1 MIQMTVT
8 YIHPDKEKFDM
19 VSDTLEMNAGF
30 QTIIRDLLNK
40 TINGALSENVLTKNK
55 IIEKPF
61 HTTLVPD
68 LILKSSH
75 FERIFSTTFSSA
87 WEELAAI
94 AAKSGLGHAVRGY
107 TISGTVKYGRLVRI
121 SRVLNSLQN
130 PTESGEER
138 IKPDWEQ
145 ELAYIMAG
153 GGEDIPVQIM
163 CDVYAEDI
171 KNNKKYMFELKAPLP
186 NSDITKVSKEKLLK
200 LYCMEPRQIDGAYFA
215 LPYNP
220 FGRKENYAWSIPERW
235 FNMKTDEVVLIGDEF
250 WEKIGGLGTYQTF
263 ISAINEIGMEYKER
277 IYRDFL
283 EIDPPGSLDSG
294 ALK

>member
-138 IKPDWEQ
+138 IKPD
-145 ELAYIMAG
+145 
-153 GGEDIPVQIM
+153 
-163 CDVYAEDI
+163 
-171 KNNKKYMFELKAPLP
+171 
-186 NSDITKVSKEKLLK
+186 
-200 LYCMEPRQIDGAYFA
+200 
-215 LPYNP
+215 
-220 FGRKENYAWSIPERW
+220 
-235 FNMKTDEVVLIGDEF
+235 
-250 WEKIGGLGTYQTF
+250 
-263 ISAINEIGMEYKER
+263 
-277 IYRDFL
+277 
-283 EIDPPGSLDSG
+283 
-294 ALK
+294 